1 MTTTNIFMEFDSSW
15 HKEYK
20 SEEDYQCWDA
30 YPQYR
35 WLFNKLEVSL
45 KLGYDCG
52 PAGVPIT
59 KAGNYIIRPIY
70 NLYGMGIGAHKKYLD
85 PDKHGDDMI
94 HHKHIPPGYFW
105 CEWIDG
111 THYSVDFM
119 KQDGKW
125 VPFSSMIGCHYGEDN
140 LVKFKEWEVIEPEFE
155 LPDWL
160 HSIETERYLNIESK
174 DDKIIEIHLRSG
186 NDHIWNLN
194 IGSKIY
200 PVWEGDDYK
209 DLEHLEFKNNMHPET
224 CKYQADGHLSNIRLG
239 HYIKHV

>member
-1 MTTTNIFMEFDSSW
+1 
-15 HKEYK
+15 
-20 SEEDYQCWDA
+20 
-30 YPQYR
+30 
-35 WLFNKLEVSL
+35 
-45 KLGYDCG
+45 
-52 PAGVPIT
+52 
-59 KAGNYIIRPIY
+59 
-70 NLYGMGIGAHKKYLD
+70 
-85 PDKHGDDMI
+85 MI

-111 THYSVDFM
+111 THHSVDFM

-200 PVWEGDDYK
+200 PVWEGDEYK
-209 DLEHLEFKNNMHPET
+209 DIEHLEFKGNMHPET
-224 CKYQADGHLSNIRLG
+224 FKYQADGHLSNIRLG